1 MLQTVSF
8 TANAQDRYAYSKA
21 RIIKTLKTRYIDK
34 AYAQDIDRFYSTTC
48 DSLIKKKV
56 TIDKKSIKD
65 ILIRLFDVCDNKIN
79 TKAVNSLRIPSLN
92 QDFISTVKAYNKT
105 SVVNLYRNI
114 NITKSNMLQYVFEGL
129 LLGDSIKTINGLR
142 EMFRDPYFIS
152 SNIKSPQYTAYQD
165 TLLYAMANG
174 APDLLLK
181 KLADQDTFYT
191 RIVANSRSTSVK
203 AISQMKM
210 DEFYDRALPFSL
222 AMYENRITKDSIKKL
237 NLVPQDYYHAFVT
250 EAIRLYTS
258 TNPEIQ
264 YFLKQPIADQ
274 NRRIANHYFI
284 KAINDLHESPDNLR
298 FVSINTLPVNELY
311 FLLVAGRNEL
321 VIGGSDALYTSSFL
335 YVFKK
340 FLKEADKEGLD
351 KFFDDIGYYGFDE
364 FISNIS
370 DYALVDELVNNL
382 NEEKVALL
390 FGKYLASLPD
400 KQLTDND
407 IILNAMTMAEVL
419 YEIRHHER
427 IKNSLITEIDKI
439 QKQPRLQRA
448 FMYQRMYGGFKDI
461 LNDKDE
467 YNSDMS
473 YDVLQV
479 QRLQKQDNM
488 VQACFFYDDDDA
500 ASSFSSSTATY
511 NVKLWD
517 KKDLGNYIVFYSKA
531 GNKMRVYMNK
541 PNTKQGSDSSQNE
554 MLLAIAQEG
563 FEVTSFIH
571 RGHSYHLGQSLRKMT
586 ASGQF
591 VFLGSCGGYSQ
602 VLKVFELNPDVNIIA
617 TRSVGSKLI
626 NDPLL
631 LSINTELVNN
641 RDINWNALWKEF
653 DAKFQTKQTKD
664 LFSAYIPPNKYIGV
678 KFIRKVFNY

>member
-427 IKNSLITEIDKI
+427 IKNSLI
-439 QKQPRLQRA
+439 R
-448 FMYQRMYGGFKDI
+448 
-461 LNDKDE
+461 
-467 YNSDMS
+467 
-473 YDVLQV
+473 
-479 QRLQKQDNM
+479 
-488 VQACFFYDDDDA
+488 
-500 ASSFSSSTATY
+500 SSF
-511 NVKLWD
+511 
-517 KKDLGNYIVFYSKA
+517 GHYSKSRA
-531 GNKMRVYMNK
+531 
-541 PNTKQGSDSSQNE
+541 P
-554 MLLAIAQEG
+554 
-563 FEVTSFIH
+563 
-571 RGHSYHLGQSLRKMT
+571 
-586 ASGQF
+586 
-591 VFLGSCGGYSQ
+591 
-602 VLKVFELNPDVNIIA
+602 
-617 TRSVGSKLI
+617 
-626 NDPLL
+626 
-631 LSINTELVNN
+631 
-641 RDINWNALWKEF
+641 
-653 DAKFQTKQTKD
+653 
-664 LFSAYIPPNKYIGV
+664 
-678 KFIRKVFNY
+678 